1 MLQNNDFKECI
12 TWIEQREKDSKR
24 LKRRDSAPNILNK
37 LGIDQQFL
45 TGLGEKMVAKS

>member
-12 TWIEQREKDSKR
+12 AWIEQRDYDSKR
-24 LKRRDSAPNILNK
+24 LKRRDSAPNILIK

-45 TGLGEKMVAKS
+45 TGLGEKKIAKS